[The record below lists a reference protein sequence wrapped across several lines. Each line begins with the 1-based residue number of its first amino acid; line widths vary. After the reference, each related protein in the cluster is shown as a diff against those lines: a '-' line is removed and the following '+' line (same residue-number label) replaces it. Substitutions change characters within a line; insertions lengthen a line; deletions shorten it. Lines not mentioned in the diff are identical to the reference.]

1 MIGYDPYT
9 LYLGSH
15 CVPCSVKNALGTIEA
30 NMVDVFGIWNPASY
44 NTGTR
49 FSFLKPILVGSESLV
64 VLKIPQT
71 IRDHPNYR

>member
-44 NTGTR
+44 I
-49 FSFLKPILVGSESLV
+49 SDA